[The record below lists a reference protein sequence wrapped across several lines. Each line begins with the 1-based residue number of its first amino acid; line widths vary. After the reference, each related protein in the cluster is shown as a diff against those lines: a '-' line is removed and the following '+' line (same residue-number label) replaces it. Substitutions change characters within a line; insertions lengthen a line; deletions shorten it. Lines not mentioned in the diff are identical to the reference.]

1 MIAYLAIV
9 GEIGAPPNPAWRCV
23 YSGQRVRVFLRAG
36 AKDPL
41 AGYRLQAGYCIGRTA
56 DAAIAAQDL
65 TSTWGAFVSITE
77 DEGSVAVQR
86 DPSGRIPAFVARTEG
101 GYVVASHLDD
111 LLTAAP
117 SARRIDW
124 DYVAFTMVGGH
135 LPAARTGMREVREI
149 LPGEQVRLETASP
162 VSKLIWR
169 PADFY
174 ERPYASLPQA
184 RQAIREACELAAGF
198 WAEAYQNVTLDLSG
212 GLDSASMLGL
222 LATSRASPQIT
233 CVNRRTAHA
242 ESDERPYARAAAHL
256 HQLELIETSTDA
268 GADGFALGPRGA
280 LQPRPT
286 HDLLLGSFETAAAAC
301 AGAAGAQAFFT
312 GRGGD
317 HLFFSGVPALAA
329 ADHLRRLGHPLALP
343 KVAYELAQASGCSI
357 WRVLRQSC
365 KRSLPAERLAGL
377 LTPNPFLSEETVAGL
392 DLSRFPHPWLQSA
405 AQGAPPA
412 KFAQIVNLVEL
423 QRHYSRT
430 GRAERI
436 DETHPFI
443 SQPVIEACLSTP
455 AEMFVAGGWER
466 GLQRQVFADLI
477 PQEIMTR
484 RSKGATSSHVLR
496 TISHHLAQLR
506 PLLLEGELSGRGMLD
521 RARVEASL
529 DRLALKDGRFVGR
542 LLYVITAELWVRRA
556 QEAINRRMDEPRV

>member
-1 MIAYLAIV
+1 MIAFLAIV
-9 GEIGAPPNPAWRCV
+9 GEIGASTPPAWRCV
-23 YSGQRVRVFLRAG
+23 YVGRRVRVFLRAG
-36 AKDPL
+36 AKDRL
-41 AGYRLQAGYCIGRTA
+41 AGYHLEAGYCVGRTA
-56 DAAIAAQDL
+56 GAARSAQDL

-77 DEGSVAVQR
+77 DEAAVTVQR
-86 DPSGRIPAFVARTEG
+86 DPSGRIPAFVARSEA

-111 LLTAAP
+111 LLAAAP
-117 SARRIDW
+117 TAPQIDW
-124 DYVAFTMVGGH
+124 DYVAFAMVGGQ

-149 LPGEQVRLETASP
+149 LPGEQVRLTASGP
-162 VSKLIWR
+162 SAKLIWR
-169 PADFY
+169 PAEFY
-174 ERPYASLPQA
+174 ERPYASLSQA
-184 RQAIREACELAAGF
+184 RRAIRTACEQAVRF
-198 WAEAYQNVTLDLSG
+198 WAGTYQNIALDLSG

-222 LATSRASPQIT
+222 LATSGASPQIT
-233 CVNRRTAHA
+233 CFNRRTAHA
-242 ESDERPYARAAAHL
+242 ESDERPYARAAARL
-256 HQLELIETSTDA
+256 HQIELVETSTDA
-268 GADGFALGPRGA
+268 GPGGFALGPHGA
-280 LQPRPT
+280 LQPLPT
-286 HDLLLGSFETAAAAC
+286 HDLLLGSFETT
-301 AGAAGAQAFFT
+301 AGASARAAGAQAFFT

-343 KVAYELAQASGCSI
+343 KVAYELAQANGCSI

-365 KRSLPAERLAGL
+365 KTSSPAERLAGL
-377 LTPNPFLSEETVAGL
+377 LTPNPFLSEEATAGL
-392 DLSRFPHPWLQSA
+392 DLSNFLHPWLQSA
-405 AQGAPPA
+405 AEDAPPA

-430 GRAERI
+430 GRAESI

-466 GLQRQVFADLI
+466 GLQRQIFADLI
-477 PQEIMTR
+477 PREIMTR
-484 RSKGATSSHVLR
+484 RSKGATSSHVPR

-506 PLLLEGELSGRGMLD
+506 PLLLEGELSARGMLD

-529 DRLALKDGRFVGR
+529 DHLALKDGRFAGR

-556 QEAINRRMDEPRV
+556 QEAINHRMGEPRV